1 MVFHSW
7 RESLCSLFTHEIWRL
22 VNLFRISTCFRPPSL
37 KLLQIVLCFVL
48 VLVLFD
54 KKEFFIVSKALIMWL
69 GAVTVRTWKTIF
81 GIAKNL
87 KTTILPWSVRF

>member
-1 MVFHSW
+1 M
-7 RESLCSLFTHEIWRL
+7 
-22 VNLFRISTCFRPPSL
+22 FRPPSL

-69 GAVTVRTWKTIF
+69 GAVTVRT
-81 GIAKNL
+81 
-87 KTTILPWSVRF
+87 